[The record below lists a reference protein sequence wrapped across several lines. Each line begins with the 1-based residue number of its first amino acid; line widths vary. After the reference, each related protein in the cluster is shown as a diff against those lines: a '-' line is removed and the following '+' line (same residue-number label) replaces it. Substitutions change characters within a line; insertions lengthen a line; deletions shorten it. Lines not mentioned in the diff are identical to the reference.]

1 METLYNSIMQ
11 RYLLCLTLLGLLLF
25 AACAGRTPQNDQA
38 ATRRDDKTTT
48 PAINSSSGKS
58 LPKIVAF
65 GDSLTAGLGLS
76 TAESYPSILQE
87 KLRADGYQYE
97 VVNAGV
103 SGDTSAGG
111 GRRIDWSLEGDV
123 RVVILELGANDLL
136 RGLPVAEMKKN
147 LSAIIARAKSRGA
160 KVLLAGMYSLT
171 SLGSDYQREVHEAF
185 RSLAREHDVPL
196 IPFFLEGVAG
206 DPKLNQPDGVHP
218 NAEGTRIVAETVY
231 RYLRPM
237 LDEKE

>member
-1 METLYNSIMQ
+1 
-11 RYLLCLTLLGLLLF
+11 
-25 AACAGRTPQNDQA
+25 
-38 ATRRDDKTTT
+38 
-48 PAINSSSGKS
+48 
-58 LPKIVAF
+58 
-65 GDSLTAGLGLS
+65 LS

-87 KLRADGYQYE
+87 KLRDDGYQYE

-111 GRRIDWSLEGDV
+111 VRRIDWSLEGDV

-147 LSAIIARAKSRGA
+147 LGAIISRAKSRGA

-218 NAEGTRIVAETVY
+218 NTDGTRIVAETVY

-237 LDEKE
+237 LDEKK

>member
-1 METLYNSIMQ
+1 MQ
-11 RYLLCLTLLGLLLF
+11 RYLFCLTLFGCLAF
-25 AACAGRTPQNDQA
+25 AACAGRAPQNDQT
-38 ATRRDDKTTT
+38 ATIRDDNTTN
-48 PAINSSSGKS
+48 PASIASPGKS

-111 GRRIDWSLEGDV
+111 VRRIDWSLEGDV

-147 LSAIIARAKSRGA
+147 LSTIIARAESRGA
-160 KVLLAGMYSLT
+160 RVLLTGMYSLT
-171 SLGSDYQREVHEAF
+171 SFGSDYQREVHEAF

>member
-1 METLYNSIMQ
+1 MP
-11 RYLLCLTLLGLLLF
+11 RYLLCLTILGLFLF
-25 AACAGRTPQNDQA
+25 VACSRRAPQNDGA
-38 ATRRDDKTTT
+38 ATTRDDKTTT
-48 PAINSSSGKS
+48 PANIPSPGKS

-111 GRRIDWSLEGDV
+111 VRRIDWSLEGDV
-123 RVVILELGANDLL
+123 HVVILELGANDLL

-171 SLGSDYQREVHEAF
+171 SLGSDYQREVHDAF

-206 DPKLNQPDGVHP
+206 DPKLNQADGVHP
-218 NAEGTRIVAETVY
+218 NTDGTRIVAETVY

-237 LDEKE
+237 LDEKK

>member
-1 METLYNSIMQ
+1 MQ
-11 RYLLCLTLLGLLLF
+11 RYLFCLTLLGLFLF
-25 AACAGRTPQNDQA
+25 AACAGRAPQNDQA
-38 ATRRDDKTTT
+38 ATTGDDKTTT
-48 PAINSSSGKS
+48 SAVTTTPGKS

-76 TAESYPSILQE
+76 TAESYPSVLQE

-111 GRRIDWSLEGDV
+111 VRRVDWSLEGDV
-123 RVVILELGANDLL
+123 RMVIIELGANDLL
-136 RGLPVAEMKKN
+136 RGQPVAEMKKN
-147 LSAIIARAKSRGA
+147 LGAIIERAESRNA

-185 RSLAREHDVPL
+185 
-196 IPFFLEGVAG
+196 
-206 DPKLNQPDGVHP
+206 Q
-218 NAEGTRIVAETVY
+218 
-231 RYLRPM
+231 
-237 LDEKE
+237 

>member
-1 METLYNSIMQ
+1 MQ
-11 RYLLCLTLLGLLLF
+11 RYLFCLTLLGLFLF
-25 AACAGRTPQNDQA
+25 AACAGRAPQNDQA
-38 ATRRDDKTTT
+38 ATTRDDKMTTSAVTTT
-48 PAINSSSGKS
+48 PGKS

-76 TAESYPSILQE
+76 TAESYPSVLQE

-111 GRRIDWSLEGDV
+111 VRRVDWSLEGDV
-123 RVVILELGANDLL
+123 RVVIIELGANDLL
-136 RGLPVAEMKKN
+136 RGQPVAEMKKN
-147 LSAIIARAKSRGA
+147 LGAIIERAESRNA

-185 RSLAREHDVPL
+185 QSLAREHDVPL

-206 DPKLNQPDGVHP
+206 DAKLNQPDGVHP
-218 NAEGTRIVAETVY
+218 NADGTRIVAETVY

-237 LDEKE
+237 LDEEK